1 MGQPWGIYYIVIN
14 QTMVKAS
21 TSDVLLIYS
30 NKMICVCAVHD
41 MKLDIKYY
49 GRPI

>member
-21 TSDVLLIYS
+21 TSDVLLMYF
-30 NKMICVCAVHD
+30 KKRYACVLCMI
-41 MKLDIKYY
+41 
-49 GRPI
+49 